1 MPTKPDDVLP
11 HPTSFVSSE
20 RLAQIKGYVLNE
32 RRTPA
37 RKLPVVTPHQTIG
50 PFYPHHLVRPGD
62 EDLAAREVGG
72 PRAEGEPIEIVGTI
86 TDLSGKPV
94 AGALI
99 EVWTANAHGKY
110 PHPADHSSQPIDPN
124 FKGYGRA
131 ITGPSG
137 TYRFVGIK
145 PGAYPNPGY
154 DNWMRPPHVHF
165 SVYAAGV
172 MHRLITQMYFP
183 GESLNDI
190 DPILNGIEDL
200 AARASLIAVEEK
212 SDTGRRYRFD
222 IVLQGEAETQF
233 FIER

>member
-11 HPTSFVSSE
+11 HPTSFDSSE

-72 PRAEGEPIEIVGTI
+72 PRAEGEPMEIVGTI

-110 PHPADHSSQPIDPN
+110 SHPADHSSQLIDPN

-137 TYRFVGIK
+137 TYRF
-145 PGAYPNPGY
+145 
-154 DNWMRPPHVHF
+154 
-165 SVYAAGV
+165 
-172 MHRLITQMYFP
+172 
-183 GESLNDI
+183 
-190 DPILNGIEDL
+190 
-200 AARASLIAVEEK
+200 
-212 SDTGRRYRFD
+212 
-222 IVLQGEAETQF
+222 
-233 FIER
+233 

>member
-11 HPTSFVSSE
+11 HPTSFDSTE

-62 EDLAAREVGG
+62 EDLAAREVG
-72 PRAEGEPIEIVGTI
+72 PRAEGEPMEIVGTI

-110 PHPADHSSQPIDPN
+110 SHPADHSSQPIDPN
-124 FKGYGRA
+124 FKDMAGPLRVLPGRTVSWA
-131 ITGPSG
+131 SSPAPTPTPGTTTGCARRTCTSPSTPRG
-137 TYRFVGIK
+137 
-145 PGAYPNPGY
+145 
-154 DNWMRPPHVHF
+154 
-165 SVYAAGV
+165 
-172 MHRLITQMYFP
+172 
-183 GESLNDI
+183 
-190 DPILNGIEDL
+190 
-200 AARASLIAVEEK
+200 
-212 SDTGRRYRFD
+212 
-222 IVLQGEAETQF
+222 
-233 FIER
+233 